1 MIAMRLIFS
10 IPLVAIVLIIF
21 AVMAMGSDF
30 SPGTALFELALP
42 SGGDL
47 FLTVGDVFI
56 LAGLVALFLE
66 VIKAARLG
74 AASVIDHMLSTAA
87 FIAALIGLL
96 LVPSLGTTSFFLLT
110 VMALIDVVA
119 GFTISIFTARRD
131 LNVTRDML

>member
-1 MIAMRLIFS
+1 LI
-10 IPLVAIVLIIF
+10 
-21 AVMAMGSDF
+21 
-30 SPGTALFELALP
+30 
-42 SGGDL
+42 
-47 FLTVGDVFI
+47 
-56 LAGLVALFLE
+56 ALFLE

-74 AASVIDHMLSTAA
+74 AASVVDHMLSTAA